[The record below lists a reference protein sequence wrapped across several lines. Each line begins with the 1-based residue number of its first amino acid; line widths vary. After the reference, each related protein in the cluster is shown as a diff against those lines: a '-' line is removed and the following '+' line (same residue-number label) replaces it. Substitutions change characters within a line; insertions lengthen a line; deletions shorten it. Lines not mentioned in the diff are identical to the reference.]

1 MELDD
6 FEASLSKDSP
16 PPGLTPVLQ
25 ALWYEAR
32 GDWDR
37 GHRIV
42 QEIHGATA
50 AWVHAY
56 LHRREGDAWN
66 ADYWYA
72 HANRKRPAVSLEAE
86 WRSIV
91 SELLRE
97 QTE

>member
-1 MELDD
+1 
-6 FEASLSKDSP
+6 
-16 PPGLTPVLQ
+16 
-25 ALWYEAR
+25 
-32 GDWDR
+32 
-37 GHRIV
+37 
-42 QEIHGATA
+42 
-50 AWVHAY
+50 VHAY